1 MPDAPGPVREEGE
14 GSAENDASVVGVA
27 ESVGLRVL
35 LAGDAEPPAQ
45 LEAMRSATEVGVSLE
60 AQILKLPHHGS
71 SRQERR
77 FFAATGAALAVASSG
92 EGNDYG
98 HPAKAAIDLAEGL
111 GMTVARTDRQG
122 TVLVARGETALG
134 VVTRR

>member
-1 MPDAPGPVREEGE
+1 M
-14 GSAENDASVVGVA
+14 
-27 ESVGLRVL
+27 
-35 LAGDAEPPAQ
+35 
-45 LEAMRSATEVGVSLE
+45 
-60 AQILKLPHHGS
+60 
-71 SRQERR
+71 
-77 FFAATGAALAVASSG
+77 ASSG
-92 EGNDYG
+92 EDNDYG